1 MPTFILYANTDK
13 PNKEQS
19 DFIHQQASEILAH
32 EIGKSKDF
40 VMTFLQFGAD
50 LKFGSSDEPCAYA
63 EVKNAGELSSEC
75 TSSISSALAELIE
88 KALHAP
94 QSRFY
99 LEFQEAERRL
109 WAWSGKT
116 FG

>member
-63 EVKNAGELSSEC
+63 EVKNVGE
-75 TSSISSALAELIE
+75 
-88 KALHAP
+88 
-94 QSRFY
+94 
-99 LEFQEAERRL
+99 
-109 WAWSGKT
+109 
-116 FG
+116 